1 MPDDQIMCLDAEQPG
16 LVLEVGYSH
25 AVKDLEKKAF
35 RIIKAGKG
43 QIRQVVTV
51 KLHQDSQVDLTVWRP
66 CITSDCPPRLTAEHV
81 DQVIRN
87 TNDEPVPGAQLEIPM
102 AEMAPPKLLPDS
114 LRNETIII
122 TAEEL
127 CGIVKRAEDFHNNV
141 AKDRYEDFP
150 TDLEWTLSPA
160 SSISTGLSQEDDE
173 QQDLCLRMNEC
184 KPAETFR
191 SDKRSPSPIKMRAR
205 EANEQD

>member
-1 MPDDQIMCLDAEQPG
+1 
-16 LVLEVGYSH
+16 
-25 AVKDLEKKAF
+25 
-35 RIIKAGKG
+35 
-43 QIRQVVTV
+43 
-51 KLHQDSQVDLTVWRP
+51 
-66 CITSDCPPRLTAEHV
+66 
-81 DQVIRN
+81 
-87 TNDEPVPGAQLEIPM
+87 M

-160 SSISTGLSQEDDE
+160 SSISTGPGQEDEQHQESMPEDE
-173 QQDLCLRMNEC
+173 Y
-184 KPAETFR
+184 KPARPFR
-191 SDKRSPSPIKMRAR
+191 SDKGYRSPIKIRAR
-205 EANEQD
+205 QVNKQD